1 MIYTFEINKIY
12 IATIEYIIH
21 MDESQV
27 FGYYSSVNVCTH
39 THIHT
44 RTHTYTHVHT
54 HTHTAAAAHTTHV
67 RTTSHTHTQVHVS
80 ENVF

>member
-21 MDESQV
+21 MDESQQV
-27 FGYYSSVNVCTH
+27 FGYYSSGNVCTH

-44 RTHTYTHVHT
+44 RTHAHSSSST
-54 HTHTAAAAHTTHV
+54 HTTHV
-67 RTTSHTHTQVHVS
+67 CTTSHTHTQVHVG